1 MDCDGPSAGG
11 APPPRHELESD
22 DEDVHECPVDSVRL
36 VGSVPHGRAWCVLLD
51 DTGAA
56 VLLATQG
63 DWHAQACIEAGSTKL
78 AGIHVP
84 ANEAMPVV
92 LFVPAPMGIHPLQ
105 QQALARLV
113 AQCRPQSMVV
123 VQPYSPGMVLYMT
136 EGKHFDHPVFF
147 LQHKPPTQSTPAS
160 WASVMTYEGSKPW
173 SAPNTLTGC
182 GAAFFLQAM
191 YAVCPALLLSVPS
204 ARKRMQ
210 VPVYGARQPLAR
222 PSGEYPRPDQVREQ
236 LVRLME
242 PLAQNFE
249 APLLCVVGTG
259 LSDGLSGPSL
269 LVDAWCAASAA
280 RATARPL
287 GDGGMYI

>member
-1 MDCDGPSAGG
+1 MDGDGPSAGG
-11 APPPRHELESD
+11 APPPRHELDSD
-22 DEDVHECPVDSVRL
+22 DEDVHERPVDSVHL
-36 VGSVPHGRAWCVLLD
+36 VGSVPHGRAWCALLD

-84 ANEAMPVV
+84 ANDAMPVV
-92 LFVPAPMGIHPLQ
+92 LLVPAPMGVHPLQ
-105 QQALARLV
+105 QQAMARLV

-136 EGKHFDHPVFF
+136 ERMQFYYPMFF
-147 LQHKPPTQSTPAS
+147 LQHTPPMQSAPAS
-160 WASVMTYEGSKPW
+160 WASATTYEGSRPW
-173 SAPNTLTGC
+173 SAPNTLTGY
-182 GAAFFLQAM
+182 GAAFFLHAM
-191 YAVCPALLLSVPS
+191 YAGCPALLLSVPS

-210 VPVYGARQPLAR
+210 VPVYGTSQPLRR
-222 PSGEYPRPDQVREQ
+222 PSGKDPRPDQAREQ
-236 LVRLME
+236 LARLVE
-242 PLAQNFE
+242 PLDQNFE
-249 APLLCVVGTG
+249 APLLRLVGTG
-259 LSDGLSGPSL
+259 LSDAPSGPSL